1 MAWES
6 QTLDPPTL
14 RAQLRRV
21 SPCGSS
27 MLGMDTGAT
36 SLPRSPGRIT
46 DVRSLN
52 LAGAAMAA
60 LRPGLLLVM
69 LQGVLLITGCN
80 RSHDADVVATVNGH
94 AIMRADLDKMYT
106 AQLGEAQGQQPSPE
120 QADTLRLN
128 IVRELIDEEIV
139 QQRAAK
145 MNLTA
150 TAEDVDARLAE
161 MKAPY
166 TEEQFAERLKA
177 SNHTLDDVKHDL
189 RRSLTIDKLLNKEI
203 NSKVTVSDADIAK
216 YYNQHKDEYNLIETR
231 YHLAEIR
238 VTGVPSS
245 QPGNLQGSKATTDAE
260 AKKKIQALKNR
271 LDAGEDFGAL
281 AMNFSEN
288 PETASNG
295 GDMGFHY
302 ESEMRAAD
310 PAISAAVAKLKA
322 GETTEILPLPDPA
335 TKKPVGY
342 AIYKLISREPP
353 GQRDLNDPRVQQ
365 SIRELLREGRSQ
377 LLKSAYFEIL
387 RDQAKV
393 ENRFAEE
400 VFKNDAK

>member
-231 YHLAEIR
+231 KPARQQGDHRRRGEEKD
-238 VTGVPSS
+238 PSA
-245 QPGNLQGSKATTDAE
+245 QEPARCGRGLRRPGD
-260 AKKKIQALKNR
+260 
-271 LDAGEDFGAL
+271 
-281 AMNFSEN
+281 
-288 PETASNG
+288 
-295 GDMGFHY
+295 
-302 ESEMRAAD
+302 
-310 PAISAAVAKLKA
+310 
-322 GETTEILPLPDPA
+322 
-335 TKKPVGY
+335 
-342 AIYKLISREPP
+342 
-353 GQRDLNDPRVQQ
+353 
-365 SIRELLREGRSQ
+365 ELLREPRDRLEWRRHG
-377 LLKSAYFEIL
+377 LPL
-387 RDQAKV
+387 RIGNARRRPRDLRRRGQAKGG
-393 ENRFAEE
+393 
-400 VFKNDAK
+400 